1 MSRPLSPKM
10 KIHEYNISNNLKNPV
25 SHKMKIR
32 SAERPYSPKQ
42 KFDEII
48 IDSSKLIIQ
57 PNIKIPSLDK
67 SIVNNYELYIDLT
80 KNPKYAIGVI
90 TNGCD
95 KEFFKYLSENNIK
108 YTSNC
113 IYEYN
118 DEWLTVY
125 KYDDIFKYT
134 NKNLVML
141 KNIDI
146 LKFLEVVNE
155 LYTLF
160 PDFGYT
166 PLCSEFYC
174 DIYPSDKSIRI
185 SNHEGF
191 DNYHDIFELVFFLK
205 EMNMPIPNILKHFYI
220 RYYEWKDM
228 EILTPITINIKAKL
242 ETSDHDGYCSGEEN
256 VYNSTIKTYLVTLPP
271 NLVDDIN
278 KFTDE
283 DLNKLSYNWESLLPI
298 PNIGGGSHYC
308 ENSEES
314 SNNGLD
320 IHDYRYT
327 ILSVKLNK

>member
-118 DEWLTVY
+118 NEWLDIHY
-125 KYDDIFKYT
+125 YDDIFKYT
-134 NKNLVML
+134 NGKLIML
-141 KNIDI
+141 KDIDI
-146 LKFLEVVNE
+146 IKFLRVVNE

-166 PLCSEFYC
+166 PICSKFHFNI
-174 DIYPSDKSIRI
+174 DTSNKSIKI
-185 SNHEGF
+185 SNHEGYNNF
-191 DNYHDIFELVFFLK
+191 EDIYKLVIYLK
-205 EMNMPIPNILKHFYI
+205 QNKIQIPNILKHFYI
-220 RYYEWKDM
+220 RYYNYE
-228 EILTPITINIKAKL
+228 
-242 ETSDHDGYCSGEEN
+242 
-256 VYNSTIKTYLVTLPP
+256 
-271 NLVDDIN
+271 
-278 KFTDE
+278 
-283 DLNKLSYNWESLLPI
+283 
-298 PNIGGGSHYC
+298 
-308 ENSEES
+308 
-314 SNNGLD
+314 
-320 IHDYRYT
+320 
-327 ILSVKLNK
+327 